1 MENRSKRR
9 KVKSGELAKKLYE
22 FPVAVITDY
31 QNVSD
36 LRQYKFIYYLPVL
49 GFQVWQSSHWTE
61 TKVLAE
67 LPAF

>member
-49 GFQVWQSSHWTE
+49 GFQV
-61 TKVLAE
+61 
-67 LPAF
+67 